1 LTKLKEKNGQAVVY
15 TIELDTALRTAVS
28 HRKGPEGVMEYERF
42 KSHTNQIQE
51 LIDIEA
57 ATKVG
62 KDKGEDG
69 DQDDKD
75 DNVDNVQTRTSPP
88 AASSSTGRQSEDG
101 GAAAGGLDP
110 AVELNRYAERIVR
123 AHVTLLV
130 EKASETQCVEAFKS
144 CSAVQNV
151 SGDDHKKRVGIHYHV
166 WLSAESITAPHKRN
180 PLSTGA
186 PAEAHS
192 QCHESTHPRAHQRR
206 VHPKQFW

>member
-1 LTKLKEKNGQAVVY
+1 MNASNHTQTKSKNLSTSKPGQRSG
-15 TIELDTALRTAVS
+15 RTS
-28 HRKGPEGVMEYERF
+28 F
-42 KSHTNQIQE
+42 
-51 LIDIEA
+51 
-57 ATKVG
+57 
-62 KDKGEDG
+62 KGEDG

-166 WLSAESITAPHKRN
+166 WLSAESITAPHKRKPPFRQEHLRKLIHSAMKARIREPISAEFIPN
-180 PLSTGA
+180 NFGEGDIGLIIDGKPAGA
-186 PAEAHS
+186 
-192 QCHESTHPRAHQRR
+192 Q
-206 VHPKQFW
+206 